1 MSASRFPILFITS
14 TRIGDAVLASGLLR
28 RLIEEI
34 PNARFTIVAGP
45 LAAPLFRETP
55 GLDALIPLPKEKH
68 GLHWLRLWTRVRR
81 RRWGL
86 IVDMRNSPVSRFLQ
100 SQRRAIKKSSHSQPA
115 PTHKV
120 IEAARILKV
129 EDSPPGPLLFTSLE
143 TEAAADA
150 LIGTGGPI
158 LAIAPAA
165 NWVGKTWPAERFAV
179 AAAELLGPDGPMA
192 NGRLMVIG
200 GPDDRWATEAVS
212 RVIARDRLIDLVGRT
227 DLLTIYAC
235 LKRVRL
241 FIGNDS
247 GLMHMAAAAGAPTL
261 GLFGPSD
268 DRLYGPW
275 GRHAQALRGPRDFE
289 SLKEAD
295 PQLNQAVCH
304 MLDLP
309 VNWVVRAA
317 RELYA
322 SSDADWRAEH
332 CLETPFAGAE
342 PPAGGADIIR
352 MTPPVAA
359 GPAAAPPAPPSRRR
373 TTVSR
378 RSQAAAAA
386 AVADELVPGPDPDAS
401 TPQT

>member
-68 GLHWLRLWTRVRR
+68 GLHWLRLWNRLRR

-100 SQRRAIKKSSHSQPA
+100 SQRRAIKKSAHGLPA

-120 IEAARILKV
+120 IEAARVLKV

-150 LIGTGGPI
+150 LVGTGGPI

-179 AAAELLGPDGPMA
+179 AAAELLGPDGPLA
-192 NGRLMVIG
+192 DGRLMVIG

-227 DLLTIYAC
+227 DLLTTYAC

-289 SLKEAD
+289 SLKQAD
-295 PQLNQAVCH
+295 PDLNQAVCH

-317 RELYA
+317 RELHA

-332 CLETPFAGAE
+332 GLHSLSAGTD
-342 PPAGGADIIR
+342 PAPTGADIIR
-352 MTPPVAA
+352 MTPP
-359 GPAAAPPAPPSRRR
+359 PAVDFVEPPAPPPARRR

-378 RSQAAAAA
+378 RSQAAAA
-386 AVADELVPGPDPDAS
+386 VADDLATGPHPDVIP
-401 TPQT
+401 PQS